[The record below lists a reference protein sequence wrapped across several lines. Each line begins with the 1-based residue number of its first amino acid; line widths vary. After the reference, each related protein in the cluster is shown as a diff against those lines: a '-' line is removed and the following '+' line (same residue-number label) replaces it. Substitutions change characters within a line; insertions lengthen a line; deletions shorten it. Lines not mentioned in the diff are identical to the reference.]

1 MQLLVLRG
9 KLKNL
14 KLLRL
19 IKVQLLEKLIVT
31 IDQSASKEPTS

>member
-14 KLLRL
+14 KLLLL
-19 IKVQLLEKLIVT
+19 IKVQLLQKLIVA
-31 IDQSASKEPTS
+31 IDQSASKEATS